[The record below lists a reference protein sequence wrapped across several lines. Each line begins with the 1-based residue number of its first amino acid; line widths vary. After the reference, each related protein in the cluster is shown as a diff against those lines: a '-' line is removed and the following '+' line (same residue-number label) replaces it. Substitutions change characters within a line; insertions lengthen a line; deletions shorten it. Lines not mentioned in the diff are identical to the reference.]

1 MALPIPPK
9 TAAEPPRAATAAEAL
24 TPLIEST
31 YTSPDITCYV
41 NGKKT
46 VISNANPHWTL
57 LDYIRAQSNL
67 KGTKLGCGEGGCG
80 ACTVVLQVPDTL
92 SGKRRIKHLAVN
104 ACLFPLVGIDGKHV
118 ITVEGIGSVDRPHP
132 LQERIAKM
140 HGSQCGFCT
149 PGIVMSLYAM
159 VRNAYDPDTKAFT
172 LSERDIEM
180 EGHLDGNL
188 CRCTGYKPILN
199 AAKTFITEDLK
210 GQLTQEPDVPV
221 DAEDG
226 RAEKEVADL
235 VRNGCGGPS
244 KGSCGRPGGCCR
256 DKPSE
261 QPSDSSSNG
270 SKSQASTP
278 PTEPALSSPTE
289 EHIPA
294 ITSATNNPE
303 PDPAVSG
310 ATYAK
315 PLKSKEKE
323 VFGKE
328 TKTSTSLETETSRT
342 KKGVPVV
349 EFKEYAPDTELIFP
363 AALWKYEP
371 KPLCYGNDKK
381 IWFRPTELSQLL
393 ELKDAYPSAKLVGG
407 ASEVQVEVRFKNSD
421 FAVSVYVSDIPELRH
436 TKLPLD
442 AELET
447 AKELV
452 VSANTP
458 LTELEAICKEV
469 YAKLG
474 KRAMVLEA
482 LRKQLRYFAGRQIRN
497 VASLAGNIATASPI
511 SDANPV
517 LLAAGATL
525 EAVNKSQGIVELP
538 MDKFFVAYRT
548 TALPPDAALSRIRI
562 PLPAPNVREVLKA
575 YKQAKRKDDDIAIV
589 TAAFR
594 VRLNDDDKVEEVSIV
609 YGGMA
614 PTTKDSPKT
623 QEALR
628 GKRWFHSETL
638 DIALAALLEDFNLPY
653 GVPGG
658 MADYRKTLTLSL
670 FFRFWHESAAEFG
683 LGNVDTEVI
692 DEIHRTIST
701 GARDDENPYEQRI
714 VGKQI
719 AHLSALKQCTGE
731 AEYVDD
737 MPTFENQLYG
747 GLVLSSKAHAKL
759 LSVDWEPALAMPG
772 VVGYIDKNCIAK
784 EDNVWGS
791 IKKDEPFFA
800 DGEVKHHGQVIGMV
814 YAETALQ
821 AQAAAKAVKVEYEPL
836 PTILTIDEAIEAN
849 SFFTHGKVLKK
860 GLALEDKMDEA
871 FAKCDRIFEGQ
882 TRMGGQEHFYLE
894 TNAALVIPSGEDGC
908 MEVWSSTQNTM
919 ETQEFVSAVTGVP
932 SNRIN
937 ARVKRMG
944 GAFGGKESRSVPFA
958 CYLAIAAKKEKRP
971 MRLMLNRD
979 EDMLLSGQ
987 RHPVQAR
994 WKVGVSKDGMLLAMD
1009 ADVYDNAGFSQDMSG
1024 AVMDRCLTHFDNSYE
1039 CPNVFLRGHVCR
1051 TNIHSNTAYRG
1062 FGAPQ
1067 GMYFAETI
1075 MYNIAEG
1082 LGLDVDELRLKNLY
1096 KIGEHTPFLQHIDE
1110 DWHVPLLLEQ
1120 LRRSAEYEK
1129 RKKEVDEFNAKS
1141 RWRKRGIC
1149 LVPTKFGLSFA
1160 TALHLNQAGAYI
1172 KIYHDGSVLL
1182 HHGGTEMGQG
1192 LYTKMCQIAAQELGT
1207 PLDAIFTQDS
1217 STYQIANASPTA
1229 ASSGS
1234 DLNGMAVKDACDQI
1248 NERLKPY
1255 RERFGN
1261 DASLKEIVHAAYLD
1275 RVNLAANGFWKMPR
1289 IGYQWGNFDI
1299 NTVKPMY
1306 YYFTQGA
1313 GCSEVEVDLLTGDS
1327 TVLRTDL
1334 MMVGHSRFQVQTN
1347 MLTLIQ
1353 DVGNSI
1359 NPAID
1364 YGQIEGAFVQ
1374 GQGLFTME
1382 ETLWTRSGE
1391 LFTRGPGTYKI
1402 PGFSDIPQTFNVSML
1417 RTDNEGK
1424 PLSWNHLRSV
1434 QSSKGIGEPPLF
1446 LGCTVF
1452 FAMREAIKAARKMNG
1467 QSILGGVG
1475 KEAWKLDSPATAE
1488 RLRLAVGDDLVKR
1501 AEVLRKEGETN
1512 FFVAVA

>member
-41 NGKKT
+41 NGKRT

-328 TKTSTSLETETSRT
+328 TKTSTSLETEISRT

-474 KRAMVLEA
+474 ERAMVLEA

>member
-1 MALPIPPK
+1 MALPTPPK
-9 TAAEPPRAATAAEAL
+9 TAASPPRAASAAEAL

-31 YTSPDITCYV
+31 YKSSEINCFV
-41 NGKKT
+41 NGRKT
-46 VISNANPHWTL
+46 TISNANPHWTL

-80 ACTVVLQVPDTL
+80 ACTVVLQVPDTT
-92 SGKRRIKHLAVN
+92 SEKRRIKHLAIN
-104 ACLFPLVGIDGKHV
+104 ACLFPLVGVDGKHV
-118 ITVEGIGSVDRPHP
+118 ITVEGIGSVEKPHP

-159 VRNAYDPDTKAFT
+159 VRNSYDPETKKFT

-199 AAKTFITEDLK
+199 AAKTFIVEDLQ
-210 GQLTQEPDVPV
+210 GQLSEEPCIKTSD
-221 DAEDG
+221 DG

-235 VRNGCGGPS
+235 VRNGSGGPS

-256 DKPSE
+256 DKPTV
-261 QPSDSSSNG
+261 PSDSSSND
-270 SKSQASTP
+270 SKSEASTP
-278 PTEPALSSPTE
+278 PTEPAGSPE
-289 EHIPA
+289 DENIPA
-294 ITSATNNPE
+294 IVGISDKPE
-303 PDPAVSG
+303 TDSAVSG

-315 PLKSKEKE
+315 PLKSKEQE
-323 VFGKE
+323 DAGKE
-328 TKTSTSLETETSRT
+328 TKTTTSLETEISRS

-349 EFKEYAPDTELIFP
+349 QFNEYVPDTELIFP
-363 AALWKYEP
+363 SSLWKYEP
-371 KPLCYGNDKK
+371 LPLCYGNGKK
-381 IWFRPTELSQLL
+381 IWFRPTTLDQLL
-393 ELKDAYPSAKLVGG
+393 ELKDVYPSAKLVGG
-407 ASEVQVEVRFKNSD
+407 ASEVQVEVRFKNTD
-421 FAVSVYVSDIPELRH
+421 FAVLVYVSDIAELRH

-452 VSANTP
+452 ISANTP
-458 LTELEAICKEV
+458 LTELEAICKQV

-517 LLAAGATL
+517 LLAAGATMD
-525 EAVNKSQGIVELP
+525 AVNKSQGIMELP
-538 MDKFFVAYRT
+538 MKTFFVAYRT
-548 TALPPDAALSRIRI
+548 TTLPPDAALSRIRI
-562 PLPAPNVREVLKA
+562 PLPAPNVREVFKA

-594 VRLNDDDKVEEVSIV
+594 VRLDEYDNIQELSIV

-614 PTTKDSPKT
+614 PTTKQSPKT
-623 QEALR
+623 QAALL
-628 GKRWFHSETL
+628 GKRWFNSETL
-638 DIALAALLEDFNLPY
+638 DIALAGLLEDYDLPFT
-653 GVPGG
+653 VPGG

-670 FFRFWHESAAEFG
+670 FFRFWHESAAELG
-683 LGNVDTEVI
+683 LGDVDTNVI
-692 DEIHRTIST
+692 DEIHRAIST
-701 GARDDENPYEQRI
+701 GVRDDVNPYELRI

-731 AEYVDD
+731 AEYIDD
-737 MPTFENQLYG
+737 MPHFERELYG

-759 LSVDWEPALAMPG
+759 LSVDWEPALAMSG
-772 VVGYIDKNCIAK
+772 VVGYLDKDCLPKDQNI
-784 EDNVWGS
+784 WGS

-800 DGEVKHHGQVIGMV
+800 DGEVRHHGQVIGMV
-814 YAETALQ
+814 YAETALE
-821 AQAAAKAVKVEYEPL
+821 AQAAAKAVKVEYKPL
-836 PTILTIDEAIEAN
+836 PAILTIDEAIEAN
-849 SFFTHGKVLKK
+849 SFFPHGKLLKK

-944 GAFGGKESRSVPFA
+944 GGFGGKESRSVPFA

-994 WKVGVSKDGMLLAMD
+994 WKVGVSKEGTLLAME

-1039 CPNVFLRGHVCR
+1039 CPNVLLRGHVCK

-1067 GMYFAETI
+1067 GQYFSETI

-1082 LGLDVDELRLKNLY
+1082 LGMDIDELRQKNLY

-1110 DWHVPLLLEQ
+1110 DWHVPMILEQ
-1120 LRRSAEYEK
+1120 LSKSADYEK
-1129 RKKEVDEFNAKS
+1129 RKKAVEDFNAKN
-1141 RWRKRGIC
+1141 RWKKRGIC

-1160 TALHLNQAGAYI
+1160 TALHLNQAGAYVQ
-1172 KIYHDGSVLL
+1172 IYHDGSVLL

-1234 DLNGMAVKDACDQI
+1234 DLNGMAVKNACDQL

-1255 RERFGN
+1255 REKLGK
-1261 DASLKEIVHAAYLD
+1261 DAPLKEIVHAAYLD

-1289 IGYQWGNFDI
+1289 IGYQWGNYDI

-1334 MMVGHSRFQVQTN
+1334 LM
-1347 MLTLIQ
+1347 

-1382 ETLWTRSGE
+1382 ESLWTRSGE

-1402 PGFSDIPQTFNVSML
+1402 PGFSDIPQVFNVSML
-1417 RTDNEGK
+1417 RTDSDGN

-1434 QSSKGIGEPPLF
+1434 QSSKGIGEHPLF
-1446 LGCTVF
+1446 LGCTIF
-1452 FAMREAIKAARKMNG
+1452 FAMREAVKAARKMNG
-1467 QSILGGVG
+1467 HSILGGVG
-1475 KEAWKLDSPATAE
+1475 KDAWKFDSPATAE
-1488 RLRLAVGDDLVKR
+1488 RLRLAVGDDLVRR
-1501 AEVLRKEGETN
+1501 AEVKRKEGETS
-1512 FFVAVA
+1512 FFVAVS

>member
-1 MALPIPPK
+1 MALPTPPK
-9 TAAEPPRAATAAEAL
+9 TAAHPPRAATAAEAL

-31 YTSPDITCYV
+31 YTSSDITCFI
-41 NGKKT
+41 NGKRT
-46 VISNANPHWTL
+46 VINSANPHWTL

-80 ACTVVLQVPDTL
+80 ACTVVLQVPDT
-92 SGKRRIKHLAVN
+92 SSEKRRIKHLAVN
-104 ACLFPLVGIDGKHV
+104 ACLFPLVGVDGKHV

-159 VRNAYDPDTKAFT
+159 VRNAYDPETKKYT

-199 AAKTFITEDLK
+199 AAKTFIVEDLE
-210 GQLTQEPDVPV
+210 GNLAEEPDVPA
-221 DAEDG
+221 DAEGDKE
-226 RAEKEVADL
+226 AEKEVADL

-270 SKSQASTP
+270 SKSELSTP
-278 PTEPALSSPTE
+278 PTEPATSSP
-289 EHIPA
+289 EHELVPA
-294 ITSATNNPE
+294 IVQATSTPDN
-303 PDPAVSG
+303 DPAVSG

-323 VFGKE
+323 GFGEE
-328 TKTSTSLETETSRT
+328 TKTSTAVETEITST
-342 KKGVPVV
+342 KGVPVV
-349 EFKEYAPDTELIFP
+349 QFKKYAPDTELIFP
-363 AALWKYEP
+363 AALWKHEP
-371 KPLCYGNDKK
+371 RPLCYGNEKK
-381 IWFRPTELSQLL
+381 IWFKPTNLDQLL

-421 FAVSVYVSDIPELRH
+421 FAVSVYVSDIPELRQ
-436 TKLPLD
+436 TKLPPD
-442 AELET
+442 AELES
-447 AKELV
+447 ARELI

-525 EAVNKSQGIVELP
+525 EATNRSRGRIDLP
-538 MDKFFVAYRT
+538 MNKFFVAYRT
-548 TALPPDAALSRIRI
+548 TALPPDSTLSRIRI
-562 PLPAPNVREVLKA
+562 PLPAPDVREVLKA
-575 YKQAKRKDDDIAIV
+575 YKQAKRKDEDIAIV

-594 VRLNDDDKVEEVSIV
+594 VRLDGNNKVEQVSIV

-614 PTTKDSPKT
+614 PTTRESPKT
-623 QEALR
+623 QDALR
-628 GKRWFHSETL
+628 GKQWFHSETL
-638 DIALAALLEDFNLPY
+638 DIALSALLEDYNLRF

-683 LGNVDTEVI
+683 LGNVDTEVV
-692 DEIHRTIST
+692 DEIHRAIST
-701 GARDDENPYEQRI
+701 GTRDDVNPYEQRI

-719 AHLSALKQCTGE
+719 AHLSSLKQCTGE
-731 AEYVDD
+731 AEYIDD
-737 MPTFENQLYG
+737 MPNFENQLFG
-747 GLVLSSKAHAKL
+747 GLVLSAKAHAKL
-759 LSVDWEPALAMPG
+759 ISVDWEPALAMPG
-772 VVGYIDKNCIAK
+772 VVGYLDKNCLAK
-784 EDNVWGS
+784 EQNIWGS

-800 DGEVKHHGQVIGMV
+800 DGEVQHHGQVIGMM

-849 SFFTHGKVLKK
+849 SYFPHGKMLKK
-860 GLALEDKMDEA
+860 GLALQEKMDEA

-944 GAFGGKESRSVPFA
+944 GGFGGKESRSVPFA

-994 WKVGVSKDGMLLAMD
+994 WKVGVSNDGMLLALD

-1024 AVMDRCLTHFDNSYE
+1024 AVMDRCLTHIDNSYE
-1039 CPNVFLRGHVCR
+1039 CPNVFLRGHVCK
-1051 TNIHSNTAYRG
+1051 TNIHSNTAFRG
-1062 FGAPQ
+1062 FGGPQ
-1067 GMYFAETI
+1067 GMYFSEVI

-1082 LGLDVDELRLKNLY
+1082 LGIDVDELRLKNLY
-1096 KIGEHTPFLQHIDE
+1096 KIGEHTPFLQYIDE

-1129 RKKEVDEFNAKS
+1129 RKKAVEDFNAKN
-1141 RWRKRGIC
+1141 RWKKRGIC
-1149 LVPTKFGLSFA
+1149 LIPTKFGLSFA
-1160 TALHLNQAGAYI
+1160 TALHLNQGAAYV

-1192 LYTKMCQIAAQELGT
+1192 LFTKMCQIAAQELGT
-1207 PLDAIFTQDS
+1207 PLDAIFTQDT

-1234 DLNGMAVKDACDQI
+1234 DLNGMAVKDACDQL

-1255 RERFGN
+1255 REKFGK
-1261 DASLKEIVHAAYLD
+1261 DAPLKELVHAAYLD

-1289 IGYQWGNFDI
+1289 VGYKWGDYDI

-1334 MMVGHSRFQVQTN
+1334 MMVSHGFSPSQTTYTN
-1347 MLTLIQ
+1347 IYTGRRQLHQPRHRLRPNRRRLHPRPRPLHHGRNPLDALRRAIHPRPRHIQ
-1353 DVGNSI
+1353 D
-1359 NPAID
+1359 PWF
-1364 YGQIEGAFVQ
+1364 QRHPT
-1374 GQGLFTME
+1374 GLQRIIV
-1382 ETLWTRSGE
+1382 TRRQ
-1391 LFTRGPGTYKI
+1391 RG
-1402 PGFSDIPQTFNVSML
+1402 
-1417 RTDNEGK
+1417 
-1424 PLSWNHLRSV
+1424 
-1434 QSSKGIGEPPLF
+1434 
-1446 LGCTVF
+1446 
-1452 FAMREAIKAARKMNG
+1452 
-1467 QSILGGVG
+1467 
-1475 KEAWKLDSPATAE
+1475 
-1488 RLRLAVGDDLVKR
+1488 
-1501 AEVLRKEGETN
+1501 
-1512 FFVAVA
+1512 

>member
-1 MALPIPPK
+1 MALPVPPK
-9 TAAEPPRAATAAEAL
+9 TAAEPPRALSAADAL
-24 TPLIEST
+24 TPLIAST
-31 YTSPDITCYV
+31 YTSPDITCFI
-41 NGKKT
+41 NGRRT
-46 VISNANPHWTL
+46 IINNPNPHWTL
-57 LDYIRAQSNL
+57 LDYIRAQPSL

-80 ACTVVLQVPDTL
+80 ACTVVLQAPDTRCER
-92 SGKRRIKHLAVN
+92 RRIQHLAVN

-118 ITVEGIGSVDRPHP
+118 ITVEGIGNVHKPHA
-132 LQERIAKM
+132 LQERIAKL

-159 VRNAYDPDTKAFT
+159 IRNAYDPDSRKFS

-188 CRCTGYKPILN
+188 CRCTGYKPILQ
-199 AAKTFITEDLK
+199 AAKTFILEDLK
-210 GQLTQEPDVPV
+210 GQLTEESAPSSQVSE
-221 DAEDG
+221 DA
-226 RAEKEVADL
+226 RLEKEVVDL
-235 VRNGCGGPS
+235 VRSGCAGPS
-244 KGSCGRPGGCCR
+244 KVSCGRPGGCCR
-256 DKPSE
+256 DT
-261 QPSDSSSNG
+261 PSDSDSTKTRSVN
-270 SKSQASTP
+270 STP
-278 PTEPALSSPTE
+278 PTEAAVTSDEESVPVISVGANGLSGQDPT
-289 EHIPA
+289 
-294 ITSATNNPE
+294 
-303 PDPAVSG
+303 VSG
-310 ATYAK
+310 TSYAK
-315 PLKSKEKE
+315 PLKSKESVE
-323 VFGKE
+323 AAHE
-328 TKTSTSLETETSRT
+328 NKTATSLDAPLADS
-342 KKGVPVV
+342 KKGVPVIH
-349 EFKEYAPDTELIFP
+349 FQEYIPDTELIFP
-363 AALWKYEP
+363 PALWKYNP
-371 KPLCYGNDKK
+371 QPLCYGNERK
-381 IWFRPTELSQLL
+381 IWFRPTTLEQLSD
-393 ELKDAYPSAKLVGG
+393 LKDVYPSAKLVGG

-421 FAVSVYVSDIPELRH
+421 FAVSVYVSDIAELKH
-436 TKLPLD
+436 TTLPSD
-442 AELET
+442 AELEK
-447 AKELV
+447 ANELV

-458 LTELEAICKEV
+458 LTELEYICKKV

-474 KRAMVLEA
+474 KRAMALEA

-525 EAVNKSQGIVELP
+525 EAVNKSQGSIDLP
-538 MDKFFVAYRT
+538 MSQFFVAYRT
-548 TALPPDAALSRIRI
+548 TTLPPDSVLSRIRI
-562 PLPAPNVREVLKA
+562 PLPAPEVQEVIKA

-594 VRLNDDDKVEEVSIV
+594 VRLDPEGCVEDVCLV

-614 PTTKDSPKT
+614 PTTKASPKT
-623 QEALR
+623 ENALM

-638 DIALAALLEDFNLPY
+638 DTALAALLEDYDLPY

-658 MADYRKTLTLSL
+658 MAEYRKTLTLSL
-670 FFRFWHESAAEFG
+670 FFRFWHESAAELG
-683 LGNVDTEVI
+683 LGNVDEQVI
-692 DEIHRTIST
+692 DEIHRSIST
-701 GARDDENPYEQRI
+701 GTRDDYNPFEQRI

-731 AEYVDD
+731 AEYIDD
-737 MPTFENQLYG
+737 MPHFGQELYG
-747 GLVLSSKAHAKL
+747 GLVLSSKAHAKI
-759 LSVDWEPALAMPG
+759 LSIDYEPALAMPG
-772 VVGYIDKNCIAK
+772 VVGYIDKNDLPEGQNI
-784 EDNVWGS
+784 WGS
-791 IKKDEPFFA
+791 IRKDEPFFA
-800 DGEVKHHGQVIGMV
+800 DGEVRHHGQVIAMI

-821 AQAAAKAVKVEYEPL
+821 AQAAARAVAIQYEPL
-836 PTILTIDEAIEAN
+836 PAILTIDEAIEAD
-849 SFFTHGKVLKK
+849 SYFPHGKMLKK
-860 GLALEDKMDEA
+860 GLALEGRMEEA
-871 FAKCDRIFEGQ
+871 WAKCDRIFEGQ

-944 GAFGGKESRSVPFA
+944 GGFGGKESRSVPFA
-958 CYLAIAAKKEKRP
+958 CYLAVAAKKEKRP

-994 WKVGVSKDGMLLAMD
+994 WKVGVSSDGKLIAMD

-1039 CPNVFLRGHVCR
+1039 CPNVLLRGHVCK

-1067 GMYFAETI
+1067 GMYFAETL

-1082 LGLDVDELRLKNLY
+1082 LGMDVDEVRTKNLY
-1096 KIGEHTPFLQHIDE
+1096 KIGEHTPFLQFIDE
-1110 DWHVPLLLEQ
+1110 DWHVPLLLDQ
-1120 LRRSAEYEK
+1120 LRKSAEYEK
-1129 RKKEVDEFNAKS
+1129 RKSAVADFNSKN
-1141 RWRKRGIC
+1141 RWKKRGIC

-1172 KIYHDGSVLL
+1172 QIFADGSVLL

-1207 PLDAIFTQDS
+1207 PLDAIFTQDT
-1217 STYQIANASPTA
+1217 STYSITNASPTA

-1234 DLNGMAVKDACDQI
+1234 DLNGMAVKNACDQL
-1248 NERLKPY
+1248 NERLQPY
-1255 RERFGN
+1255 REKLGK
-1261 DASLKEIVHAAYLD
+1261 DAPLKEIAHAAYLD

-1289 IGYQWGNFDI
+1289 IGYKWGDYDI
-1299 NTVKPMY
+1299 KTVKPMY

-1313 GCSEVEVDLLTGDS
+1313 GCTEVELDLLTGDH

-1334 MMVGHSRFQVQTN
+1334 MM
-1347 MLTLIQ
+1347 

-1364 YGQIEGAFVQ
+1364 YGQIEGAFTQ
-1374 GQGLFTME
+1374 GLGLFTME
-1382 ETLWTRSGE
+1382 ETLWTRTGE
-1391 LFTRGPGTYKI
+1391 LFTKGPGTYKI
-1402 PGFSDIPQTFNVSML
+1402 PGFSDIPQVFNVSLL
-1417 RTDNEGK
+1417 RNDNDGN

-1452 FAMREAIKAARKMNG
+1452 FALREAVKAARVMNG
-1467 QSILGGVG
+1467 ATIEGGVG
-1475 KEAWKLDSPATAE
+1475 EGKWCLDSPATAE
-1488 RLRLAVGDDLVKR
+1488 KLRLAVGDDLVKR
-1501 AEVLRKEGETN
+1501 AEVKRKEGETN